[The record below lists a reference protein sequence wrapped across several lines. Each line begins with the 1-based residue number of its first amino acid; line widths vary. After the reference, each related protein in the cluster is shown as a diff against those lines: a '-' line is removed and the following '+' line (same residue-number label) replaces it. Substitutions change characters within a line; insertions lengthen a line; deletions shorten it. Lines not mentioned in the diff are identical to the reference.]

1 MILIICTVLT
11 GIASQLIPIDVLLL
25 LVPADLVP
33 LLLHTHHLL
42 LLLLLLLTIIL
53 LFPVVGTNDNTCSVA
68 AHLLM

>member
-42 LLLLLLLTIIL
+42 LLLLLTIIL